1 MTVQPLSKVLGREHP
16 TRKRSSE
23 AAGNTELPMTTD
35 LVSTLHELFD
45 RLDEAH
51 DVAVT
56 AAQEFADAEYAFEV
70 AFTTARVSLEGGDG
84 TAGYKDAKAR
94 QSAAEKRKAMTL
106 AQELRRSARDAE
118 ENLRSQMSAL
128 QTVAAAVRV
137 EIELSGRGP
146 QDAPSTTK
154 TG

>member
-1 MTVQPLSKVLGREHP
+1 MTVQPLSKVLGKDHP
-16 TRKRSSE
+16 SARRSQP
-23 AAGNTELPMTTD
+23 AADNTEMPSMDD
-35 LVSTLHELFD
+35 LVGTLKELFD

-51 DVAVT
+51 DEAVRM
-56 AAQEFADAEYAFEV
+56 AQEFADAEYAYEV

-128 QTVAAAVRV
+128 QTVAAALRV
-137 EIELSGRGP
+137 SIELAGRGP
-146 QDAPSTTK
+146 TDNPSPAR